1 MLSCGYHSLHQ
12 VQESPYRESQSNW
25 TAYLNSLPSLRD
37 PSSILL
43 VIWCLKYSYISSR
56 FLVVRS
62 KRTNPVLAILPQ
74 HEASYSLSFCCI
86 YYSSILEFFLP
97 LPVTLLLH
105 SLPLFLCL
113 LLFIDTLFYLSSNHR
128 VSYLYGA
135 IFF

>member
-1 MLSCGYHSLHQ
+1 MLYCGYHSLHQ

-43 VIWCLKYSYISSR
+43 VIQCLKYSYIPSS

-62 KRTNPVLAILPQ
+62 KRINPFLAILPK

-86 YYSSILEFFLP
+86 YYSNIVEFFLP
-97 LPVTLLLH
+97 LPLTPLLH

-113 LLFIDTLFYLSSNHR
+113 LLFTDTLFYLSSNHR
-128 VSYLYGA
+128 VPNLVGT